1 MGSRLY
7 RAAAL
12 PAALAA
18 AGLIAACGGSSPSSS
33 SSSSPA
39 ASPSPT
45 AISAAQILPKMK
57 AAVNAAQSV
66 HMSGSATSG
75 SQHVTFDV
83 SFFGKSGVDGSVG
96 VNGATF
102 IVLSVAGKTY
112 IKVNAAFLKAAG
124 APASAC
130 AKVCGKYVEVPAAQ
144 ARQLTGSFTL
154 GSLAKQA
161 FAKLP
166 GKVSSA
172 SVMFTP
178 ATVGGQ
184 QVLQFSQGGNT
195 IAVAG
200 TGTPYPLL
208 IKDTSGDNIQFS
220 QWNSVTTPSAPPAS
234 EIIQPGQL

>member
-1 MGSRLY
+1 MGSKLY
-7 RAAAL
+7 RAAAV

-45 AISAAQILPKMK
+45 ATSAAQILPKMK
-57 AAVNAAQSV
+57 AAVASAQSV

-75 SQHVTFDV
+75 GQHVTFDV
-83 SFFGKSGVDGSVG
+83 SFFGKTGVDGSVG
-96 VNGATF
+96 LNGTTF
-102 IVLSVAGKTY
+102 VILSVGGKTY
-112 IKVNAAFLKAAG
+112 IKINAAFLKVAG
-124 APASAC
+124 APAAAC
-130 AKVCGKYVEVPAAQ
+130 ARVCGKYIEAPAAQ

-166 GKVSSA
+166 GAGSSA
-172 SVMFTP
+172 AGTFTP
-178 ATVGGQ
+178 ATVNGQ
-184 QVLQFSQGGNT
+184 QTLQFSQGGNT
-195 IAVAG
+195 IAVAA

-208 IKDTSGDNIQFS
+208 IKDTTGDNIQFS

-234 EIIQPGQL
+234 QVIPPGQL